1 MANMQDTNKAPK
13 VILNGEFKYVRSDL
27 VDGLVEALKTCR
39 FSGYTDIDGDSI
51 TTQHFDGPKV
61 RAALKALEEE

>member
-27 VDGLVEALKTCR
+27 VDGLVEALKSMVYEMEDYSGWKQ
-39 FSGYTDIDGDSI
+39 FSVCKDA
-51 TTQHFDGPKV
+51 